1 MEMYVFF
8 NEITDEIFNEL
19 EGDSQSKTLDE
30 FFFQM
35 IKMMEDI
42 SDDEGFVGS
51 QDWDDILSYHIEQYR
66 NRVNLE
72 NKIKNNFSRESIGF
86 LNTFSVSDMGDYIEF
101 YPLDSEIEK
110 WGSQGLKIISILTR
124 NGILGVN
131 KKDTFIMSID
141 NYNLYKKAA
150 EYYGFI

>member
-8 NEITDEIFNEL
+8 NKITDEIFNEL

-42 SDDEGFVGS
+42 SDDKGFVGS
-51 QDWDDILSYHIEQYR
+51 QDWDDTFSYHLEQYR
-66 NRVNLE
+66 KRIDLE
-72 NKIKNNFSRESIGF
+72 NKIKKYFSRESVGF
-86 LNTFSVSDMGDYIEF
+86 LNTFSVSNMGDCIEF
-101 YPLDSEIEK
+101 YPLYSEIEM
-110 WGSQGLKIISILTR
+110 WGAQGLKIISILTK
-124 NGILGVN
+124 NGIIEVN
-131 KKDTFIMSID
+131 ENGIFVMSID

-150 EYYGFI
+150 EYYGFV